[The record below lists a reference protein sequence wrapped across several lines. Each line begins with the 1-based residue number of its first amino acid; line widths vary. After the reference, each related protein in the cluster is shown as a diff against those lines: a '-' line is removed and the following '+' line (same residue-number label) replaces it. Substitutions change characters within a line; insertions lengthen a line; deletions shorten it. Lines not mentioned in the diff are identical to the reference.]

1 MNEKY
6 STEELVEEITVA
18 FEARIESIDDGYTKS
33 GDERLTK
40 MAPTVKELTQRIK
53 SIIIARLRATDNLKN
68 KSLMKLAADLG
79 VSFSAAKIIS
89 DHAREEYDAKITK
102 ADQLCEAAI
111 GLLDFIR
118 GRFPKDFESGGAG
131 FTCPYHEAIRKA
143 IADYEK

>member
-1 MNEKY
+1 MSEKY

-53 SIIIARLRATDNLKN
+53 SIIIARLRAGENLEN

-102 ADQLCEAAI
+102 ADK
-111 GLLDFIR
+111 LLRVAKKARFIISVYC
-118 GRFPKDFESGGAG
+118 KEHIKEYD
-131 FTCPYHEAIRKA
+131 KA
-143 IADYEK
+143 IAEYEVNMMARRSR